1 MRKLFLPHINNS
13 TTNEISKKFLTV
25 VHIIIH
31 RTFYCKQVTFPIK
44 LYQPEEDPTVGQIS
58 DKDEK
63 SQTRN
68 KLILHFFKKNK
79 NRSSRS
85 EVCCKKGV
93 LRKFSKFTGKHL
105 CQSLYLNKVAC
116 LRPATLF
123 KKRLWHRCFPV
134 SFAKFLRTP
143 FLTEH
148 LRWLLL

>member
-31 RTFYCKQVTFPIK
+31 RTFYCKQVTFLTK

-68 KLILHFFKKNK
+68 KLILHFFLKKIK
-79 NRSSRS
+79 TEAVAQKSS
-85 EVCCKKGV
+85 VKKV
-93 LRKFSKFTGKHL
+93 
-105 CQSLYLNKVAC
+105 YLENFQNSQENTCA
-116 LRPATLF
+116 R
-123 KKRLWHRCFPV
+123 V
-134 SFAKFLRTP
+134 SV
-143 FLTEH
+143 
-148 LRWLLL
+148 